1 MKAKLTCG
9 RLSFEWETPEN
20 DVGVVLRQLLS
31 AINEPQVA
39 TATLTE
45 STVTAE
51 VPAEETQRDEEP
63 TTEEEAQAPIDEEPA
78 PEQPQTIPPEP
89 QQREPLGKAVARLQ
103 KEKKMRKA
111 SNAQA
116 VVLKK
121 DGDTKWFASMFEAS
135 LWLDCAISCLSKAAK
150 YQGTVK
156 GWSVEKDNPTTPL

>member
-1 MKAKLTCG
+1 MKAKLTFG

-31 AINEPQVA
+31 AINEPQEVSA
-39 TATLTE
+39 TPHE

-51 VPAEETQRDEEP
+51 VPAAETQSDEEP
-63 TTEEEAQAPIDEEPA
+63 TTEEETQPPIDEQPEP
-78 PEQPQTIPPEP
+78 EHPQTIQPEP
-89 QQREPLGKAVARLQ
+89 TEREPLGKAIARLQ
-103 KEKKMRKA
+103 KEKKSRNA

-135 LWLDCAISCLSKAAK
+135 LWLDCAISSLSKAAK